1 MELFLLCLKIFFAR
15 IIDVSLGTVRTI
27 MVVKGKSL
35 FAALV
40 GFLEVTIWFL
50 VVKDALNSTF
60 NSPWIIFSYAGG
72 FATGTYLGGLLSS
85 KFIKAKLSVQII
97 IDSERAG
104 LIDLLRENSF
114 AVSVVSARGYQDS
127 NKLLLLAEID
137 NNRLES
143 LENLVKEYDD
153 KAFIIVNETKYVQ
166 NGYFRSVVK

>member
-1 MELFLLCLKIFFAR
+1 MELFLLCLKIFCAR

-35 FAALV
+35 YAALV
-40 GFLEVTIWFL
+40 GFLEATIWFL
-50 VVKDALNSTF
+50 VVKDALNSAF
-60 NSPWIIFSYAGG
+60 NSPWIIISYAGG
-72 FATGTYLGGLLSS
+72 FASGTYLGGLLSS

-97 IDSERAG
+97 IDNEKAG

-114 AVSVVSARGYQDS
+114 AISVVSAKGYQDS

-137 NNRLES
+137 NDRLES
-143 LENLVKEYDD
+143 LENLVEEYDD

-166 NGYFRSVVK
+166 NGYFRSIVK